1 MIAVDWGTS
10 NLRAYRLDRHGEV
23 RDQVASAN
31 GITKVAPGGFP
42 AALLDAAGPW
52 LRDGERHVLLC
63 GMVGSRQGW
72 VEAPYLPCPA
82 SPADIA
88 AALIEVPFA
97 EAQVKLIPGL
107 SARDSAG
114 TPEVMRG
121 EETKLIGLMAPLNGD
136 GLVCMPGSHTKWA
149 RLAGGRIA
157 GFATY
162 FTGEAFAA
170 LRDAT
175 ILGRMMTGAAIDPE
189 GFRRGVARSGD
200 AGHLLHHLFGVRT
213 LGLFGELTEAASA
226 GFLSGLLI
234 GHEVRAAMP
243 PAGTVRL
250 AGDAALIG
258 LYAAAITQCGGTA
271 QMPALDA
278 AAAGLA
284 LIGEQAQWN

>member
-10 NLRAYRLDRHGEV
+10 NLRAYRLDRHGQV

-42 AALLDAAGPW
+42 AVLLETAGPW

-82 SPADIA
+82 SPADVA

-97 EAQVKLIPGL
+97 DAQVKLIPGL
-107 SARDSAG
+107 SARDPAG

-121 EETKLIGLMAPLNGD
+121 EETKLIGLMTPLHGD

-157 GFATY
+157 GFSTY

-175 ILGRMMTGAAIDPE
+175 ILGRMMTGAAIDPD

-213 LGLFGELTEAASA
+213 LGLFGELTETASA

-243 PAGTVRL
+243 AAGAVRL
-250 AGDAALIG
+250 VGDAALTG
-258 LYAAAITQCGGTA
+258 LYATAISQCGGTA
-271 QMPALDA
+271 EALALDA

>member
-10 NLRAYRLDRHGEV
+10 NLRAYRLDRHGQV

-42 AALLDAAGPW
+42 AVLLETAGPW

-82 SPADIA
+82 SPADVA

-97 EAQVKLIPGL
+97 DAQVKLIPGL
-107 SARDSAG
+107 SARDPAG

-121 EETKLIGLMAPLNGD
+121 EETKLIGLMATLGGN

-149 RLAGGRIA
+149 RLAGGAIT

-170 LRDAT
+170 LRDNT
-175 ILGRMMTGAAIDPE
+175 ILGRMMDRE
-189 GFRRGVARSGD
+189 RMDQQGFRRGVARSGD
-200 AGHLLHHLFGVRT
+200 PGHLLPRR
-213 LGLFGELTEAASA
+213 
-226 GFLSGLLI
+226 I
-234 GHEVRAAMP
+234 R
-243 PAGTVRL
+243 
-250 AGDAALIG
+250 D
-258 LYAAAITQCGGTA
+258 
-271 QMPALDA
+271 
-278 AAAGLA
+278 
-284 LIGEQAQWN
+284 